1 MIEHGNDVP
10 AAPARVVVV
19 GAAGFVGNAIAARL
33 ERDQVPVLRLPRREV
48 DLLAADGAD
57 RLAAQL
63 RREDVLVAAAAIA
76 PCRYSVMLRNN
87 TIIAAAMLKA
97 AATTPLAQVVNIS
110 SDAIYADSPFPLTEA
125 SMKAPESLHGV
136 MHLAREIMFTSEIK
150 APLVMLRPTL
160 IYGAADPHSGYGP
173 NRFRRLAAAGEPI
186 ALFGKG
192 EERRDYVL
200 IDDVAEL
207 AARVICRR
215 SAGALNIAT
224 GMISSF
230 REIAEMVARISAR
243 PVPIQ
248 ELPRTGPMPHKRLS
262 RLRHYGMPCRFPGF
276 FFCVTAA
283 RIDEDDGSGAKPSGR
298 YDRLSRAGDGRHCPS
313 DHRPRDRRHGADARS
328 FGDGSRPRAAPL
340 DCREHDRTRCR
351 RSFAGTSR
359 HRTAH
364 ARYAAGSSRSAG
376 PCARCRDPA
385 RGAARH
391 PADLALPRRSSGDGR
406 AATGAA
412 LRSVLECAM
421 RRIDRCRHCEAA
433 IGLVLGTAAR
443 RGSQFANGKRFHE
456 QLGYQPRRWEHI
468 PNGCDTN
475 VFRFDAK
482 ARLEL
487 RHDSAYRTMRSRS
500 ACRHASTR

>member
-33 ERDQVPVLRLPRREV
+33 EQDQVPVLRLTRREV
-48 DLLAADGAD
+48 DLLAIDAAD

-63 RREDVLVAAAAIA
+63 RRADVLVAAAAIA
-76 PCRYSVMLRNN
+76 PCRNSAMLRDN

-97 AATTPLAQVVNIS
+97 AAATPLAQVVNIS

-125 SMKAPESLHGV
+125 SVKAPESLHGV

-230 REIAEMVARISAR
+230 REIVEMAARISAR

-248 ELPRTGPMPHKRLS
+248 ELPRTGPMPHNGYRAFDTTAC
-262 RLRHYGMPCRFPGF
+262 HAAFPDF
-276 FFCVTAA
+276 
-283 RIDEDDGSGAKPSGR
+283 
-298 YDRLSRAGDGRHCPS
+298 
-313 DHRPRDRRHGADARS
+313 
-328 FGDGSRPRAAPL
+328 
-340 DCREHDRTRCR
+340 
-351 RSFAGTSR
+351 SFASLQHGLMKT
-359 HRTAH
+359 
-364 ARYAAGSSRSAG
+364 
-376 PCARCRDPA
+376 
-385 RGAARH
+385 
-391 PADLALPRRSSGDGR
+391 
-406 AATGAA
+406 
-412 LRSVLECAM
+412 M
-421 RRIDRCRHCEAA
+421 EAA
-433 IGLVLGTAAR
+433 QSPAVVTTA
-443 RGSQFANGKRFHE
+443 
-456 QLGYQPRRWEHI
+456 
-468 PNGCDTN
+468 
-475 VFRFDAK
+475 
-482 ARLEL
+482 
-487 RHDSAYRTMRSRS
+487 
-500 ACRHASTR
+500 